1 MFIPVYKLLLKQLV
15 GINSSYRLYITYTI
29 L

>member
-1 MFIPVYKLLLKQLV
+1 MFISIYKPLLRQLV
-15 GINSSYRLYITYTI
+15 RTNSSYELHITYTT

>member
-1 MFIPVYKLLLKQLV
+1 MFILIYKPLLRQLV
-15 GINSSYRLYITYTI
+15 RTNSSYKLYVTYIT

>member
-1 MFIPVYKLLLKQLV
+1 MFTPVYKPLLRQLV
-15 GINSSYRLYITYTI
+15 RTNSSYRLYITYTT

>member
-1 MFIPVYKLLLKQLV
+1 MFTPIYKPLLRQLV
-15 GINSSYRLYITYTI
+15 GTNSSYKLYAIYIT